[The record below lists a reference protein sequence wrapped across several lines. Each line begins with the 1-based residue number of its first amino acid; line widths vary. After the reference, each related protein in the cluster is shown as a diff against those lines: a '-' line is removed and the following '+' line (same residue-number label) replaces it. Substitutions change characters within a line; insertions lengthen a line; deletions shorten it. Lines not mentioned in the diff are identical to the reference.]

1 MVELIVRPDAETGT
15 TIAKQERAE
24 FFNCLLLT
32 RDDFKEVGFDAETLT
47 DAQMERIATKV
58 GESCMEQFWASLEY
72 FAEYCGLPKTE
83 Q

>member
-1 MVELIVRPDAETGT
+1 MIKINSRPDAVTGT
-15 TIAKQERAE
+15 TATKQERAE
-24 FFNCLLLT
+24 FFNCVRLT

-47 DAQMERIATKV
+47 DAQMDYFARKV

-83 Q
+83 